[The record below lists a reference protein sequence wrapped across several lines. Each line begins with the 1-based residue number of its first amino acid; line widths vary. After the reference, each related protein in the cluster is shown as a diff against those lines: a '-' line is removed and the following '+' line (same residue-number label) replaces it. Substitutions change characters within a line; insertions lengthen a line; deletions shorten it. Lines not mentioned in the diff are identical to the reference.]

1 MNNDL
6 ETIAKRYWEIYN
18 SFDGQTNLV
27 DLEIETINMLAE
39 ELFYNGK
46 PYSPRHFLVNMYY
59 LGKINKEHE
68 NERNS

>member
-6 ETIAKRYWEIYN
+6 ETIAKRYYEIYN
-18 SFDGQTNLV
+18 SFDGQTQLV

-39 ELFYNGK
+39 ELFYSGDMDNMPK
-46 PYSPRHFLVNMYY
+46 ILTSMYY

-68 NERNS
+68 K